1 MITAKFGGTSI
12 TARNLFHIKE
22 ILTPFHN
29 CVVVSAIGKEHFADV
44 KTTDLLREYYLT
56 HSEKVWQQIADK
68 YRRMVEVNAI
78 KVDVEELL
86 ADAKSRALSYDVA
99 YCTSLGEE
107 LSAKTV
113 ARYLNAQ
120 YVEAEHVVRFR
131 EGKLCRRLTY
141 ANAQKAFSGLN
152 LGVIGGFYGGTDTGR
167 TTFSGQG
174 MPRATFSRGGSDVTG
189 AILAAALNS
198 SLYEN
203 WTDVN
208 GVCAANPAR
217 VHGVA
222 TIESM
227 SYDEMLLLSR
237 SGAEVLHP
245 DAVAPVERKGIPIKI
260 GNFLNPNGFS
270 TLVSHCPSQSK
281 LLSIAERVQNGEVV
295 TTVLHTYPQWQIA
308 ELISDFLRS
317 YSHSIAFFDKT
328 TEVSNICVH
337 SVELQSNV
345 ARLTTDVSILNSLYA
360 ALTAKSAKS

>member
-29 CVVVSAIGKEHFADV
+29 CVVVSAIGKEHFADT
-44 KTTDLLREYYLT
+44 KTTDLLREYYST
-56 HSEKVWQQIADK
+56 HSPEVWQQIADK
-68 YRRMVEVNAI
+68 YKRMVEVNAI
-78 KVDVEELL
+78 QVDVDELL
-86 ADAKSRALSYDVA
+86 NDAKSRALMYDIA
-99 YCTSLGEE
+99 YCASLGEE
-107 LSAKTV
+107 LSAKVV

-120 YVEAEHVVRFR
+120 YVEAERVVRFK

-141 ANAQKAFSGLN
+141 TNAQKAFSGLN

-167 TTFSGQG
+167 ATFSGQG

-208 GVCAANPAR
+208 GVCVANPAR
-217 VHGVA
+217 VHGVD

-227 SYDEMLLLSR
+227 SYREMLLLSK

-245 DAVAPVERKGIPIKI
+245 DAVAPVERCGIPIKI
-260 GNFLNPNGFS
+260 GNFLNPYGAS
-270 TLVSHCPSQSK
+270 TLISHCPSQSK
-281 LLSIAERVQNGEVV
+281 LLSIAERVEKGVVV
-295 TTVLHTYPQWQIA
+295 TTVLHTYPQWKIA
-308 ELISDFLRS
+308 EIISDFLRS
-317 YSHSIAFFDKT
+317 HTRTVKFFDRSA
-328 TEVSNICVH
+328 EVSELRLYG
-337 SVELQSNV
+337 VELQSNI
-345 ARLTTDVSILNSLYA
+345 ARLTTDVSILNSLYK
-360 ALTAKSAKS
+360 ALTSNFV